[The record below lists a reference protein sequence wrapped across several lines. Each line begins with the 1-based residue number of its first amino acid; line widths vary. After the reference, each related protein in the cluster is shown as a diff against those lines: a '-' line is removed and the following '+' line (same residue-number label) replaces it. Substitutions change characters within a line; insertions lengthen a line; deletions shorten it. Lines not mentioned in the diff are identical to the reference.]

1 MRRAEKATA
10 QGHVIVG
17 ILAIALAVA
26 CVIMLASGPIAYA
39 VEGAVATLGTPTPT
53 SAVPIESMADDSA
66 AIATTEAI
74 EDEATPLAS
83 FETLS
88 TTSVWPQLLM
98 ALGVTVTVA
107 CALMALH
114 RRHGE
119 VRDLD
124 DFETHVA
131 DPIP

>member
-10 QGHVIVG
+10 QGRVIVG

-39 VEGAVATLGTPTPT
+39 VEGAVAALGTSTPT
-53 SAVPIESMADDSA
+53 SAVPIESMADDS
-66 AIATTEAI
+66 ATTEAI

-83 FETLS
+83 FETPA

>member
-10 QGHVIVG
+10 QGRVIVG

-53 SAVPIESMADDSA
+53 SAVPIESMTDDSA
-66 AIATTEAI
+66 ITTVEAI

-83 FETLS
+83 FETPAA
-88 TTSVWPQLLM
+88 TSAWPQLLM

-124 DFETHVA
+124 DFETHVT